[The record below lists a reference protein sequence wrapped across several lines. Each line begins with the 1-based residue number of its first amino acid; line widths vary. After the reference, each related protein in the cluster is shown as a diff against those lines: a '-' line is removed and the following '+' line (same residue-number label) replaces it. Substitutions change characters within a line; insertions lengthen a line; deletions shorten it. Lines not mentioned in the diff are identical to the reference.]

1 MTDTFKIEL
10 LSDTAKAPTKVNGYS
25 MLWNLYAD
33 SFVHYG
39 MQDVKFDLNKTF
51 YGSKMNGRVTK
62 DGYVLYPRGRV
73 LIGTGLSIEVP
84 DKYCVEIM
92 PVYDWLY
99 LRGLMIERKTIM
111 DGEIDFV
118 AVNLGHKPI
127 EIKKG
132 DAVAQFMMK
141 PVYCLDM
148 EVIG

>member
-1 MTDTFKIEL
+1 VTDTFKIEL
-10 LSDTAKAPTKVNGYS
+10 LSDAAKEPTPVNCMCWTLS
-25 MLWNLYAD
+25 VSRFAHNEMR
-33 SFVHYG
+33 
-39 MQDVKFDLNKTF
+39 DVTFDLSKTF
-51 YGSKMNGRVTK
+51 YGSKLNGRATK
-62 DGYVLYPRGRV
+62 NGYMLHPRGRV

-84 DKYCVEIM
+84 DEYYVEIM

-127 EIKKG
+127 ELKKG
-132 DAVAQFMMK
+132 DVVAQFMMK
-141 PVYCLDM
+141 PVYNLDM